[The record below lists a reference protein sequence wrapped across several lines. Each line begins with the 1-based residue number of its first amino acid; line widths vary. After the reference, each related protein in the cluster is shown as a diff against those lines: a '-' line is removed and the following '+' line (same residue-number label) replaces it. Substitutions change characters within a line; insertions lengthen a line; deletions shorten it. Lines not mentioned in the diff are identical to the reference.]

1 MALGKRTALFE
12 ALQPELN
19 VGIIEGKSW
28 KLVLNRGI
36 RWNLIYSMIRRA
48 LELQKALNI
57 YALKLHRNGD
67 DFD

>member
-1 MALGKRTALFE
+1 MASGKHIALFE

-36 RWNLIYSMIRRA
+36 QWNSTYSMIRRA
-48 LELQKALNI
+48 LEL
-57 YALKLHRNGD
+57 
-67 DFD
+67 